1 MYVQTAVYP
10 FEPERKKGEGAMR
23 EKKGERGRGCSAAAA
38 AAAVVATTLIF
49 D

>member
-1 MYVQTAVYP
+1 MQTAVYP
-10 FEPERKKGEGAMR
+10 FETERSESGIRGKMGKRGAKG
-23 EKKGERGRGCSAAAA
+23 KGRVPS